1 MTNTTKYT
9 IDKKLATEL
18 IQATIKHRK
27 AQWPALIAE
36 GKMTREESNHRYACL
51 VDLGA
56 LLLEESPKFHKSEQE
71 IFAETSIWAREEKQN
86 MLNLV
91 LEGKMNRHDM
101 DRAMKVIDQI
111 IDITWSTK
119 K

>member
-1 MTNTTKYT
+1 MPNTTTYT

-18 IQATIKHRK
+18 IQATLKRRK

-56 LLLEESPKFHKSEQE
+56 LLLEEQPRFHKSQQE
-71 IFAETSIWAREEKQN
+71 IFAEVATWAREEKQR
-86 MLNLV
+86 MLTDV
-91 LEGKMNRHDM
+91 LGGEMNRHDM
-101 DRAMKVIDQI
+101 DRYARVIDQI
-111 IDITWSTK
+111 FDAMWSTK